1 MLPETNP
8 SRIGRRWLKRFIYS
22 QFSLLEFFT
31 ILLGKTQ
38 PRVPFT
44 VKAEP
49 PSVYFNFAIRPDQ
62 REAFARYLNLP
73 EGFSICPI
81 RCLADEQGDYL
92 LTLNVYEVTGIARGI
107 RAEWSTYVTDSAGT
121 PRYMVLEARS
131 SEYSMDPV
139 DIITRKSRVEHA
151 LTDNTIVTTVS
162 SLNEQLFSAKIAL
175 GEARPAVKLHPEWT
189 AANDYI
195 YWRNGVCDRTFYNA
209 GLADPAARLLSTPQS
224 QIDNQTHWAPFLETT
239 PRHIVM
245 FENAIDFVVVPWA
258 NL

>member
-8 SRIGRRWLKRFIYS
+8 SRTGRRLLKRFIYA

-44 VKAEP
+44 VKADP
-49 PSVYFNFAIRPDQ
+49 PSVYFNFAIRPGQ
-62 REAFARYLNLP
+62 LAAFTRYLNLA
-73 EGFSICPI
+73 EGFSACPI
-81 RCLADEQGDYL
+81 RCLADDEGDYL

-107 RAEWSTYVTDSAGT
+107 RAEWSTYVTDPEGI
-121 PRYMVLEARS
+121 PRYMVVEAGS

-151 LTDNTIVTTVS
+151 LTDNSVHTTVS
-162 SLNEQLFSAKIAL
+162 SLNGQLFNAEVAL
-175 GEARPAVKLHPEWT
+175 GESLSAVKLHPEWV

-195 YWRNGVCDRTFYNA
+195 YWRNGVCDHTFYNT
-209 GLADPAARLLSTPQS
+209 GLADPKARLLSTAQAH
-224 QIDNQTHWAPFLETT
+224 IDNQTHWAPFLEAM
-239 PRHIVM
+239 PRHIVL

-258 NL
+258 NV